1 MPVLDP
7 GSIEAERGLRLGAYI
22 MDIEGGEAEFIAAE
36 ERRLARARFVLL
48 ELHAD
53 LIGAEACEGVRHRL
67 SAAGLVR
74 RGRVLNA
81 EAWLRP

>member
-1 MPVLDP
+1 MLD
-7 GSIEAERGLRLGAYI
+7 RRTFLGRS
-22 MDIEGGEAEFIAAE
+22 AAVAAGTLLGTSATPA
-36 ERRLARARFVLL
+36 RLARARFVLL
-48 ELHAD
+48 ELHPD
-53 LIGAEACEGVRHRL
+53 FIGAEACEGVRRRL